1 MDYKISI
8 VRYLYYFSLIG
19 LLILYLFP
27 GSIIGYIFHGDFG
40 KQPSLIKNPFGTSIN
55 HFIALFY
62 LSILGLISYLK
73 DTKFKQTLIFLF
85 ILSIILELSHFIV
98 PNRSFE
104 VFDLLGNF
112 FGCLVAYIIIL
123 IYKKYEK
130 NNFN

>member
-27 GSIIGYIFHGDFG
+27 GSIIGYISYGDFG